1 MQNWLSFTWNFAMME
16 ISKPCSAKI
25 KNGFRKKFE
34 LRTSLSSL
42 IHVFPSVSEAVVLA
56 LCAVVLRIF
65 VRIFDTVLASAI
77 GIAGVAS
84 KT

>member
-1 MQNWLSFTWNFAMME
+1 MQNWLSFTWNFATME
-16 ISKPCSAKI
+16 ISKLCSAKI
-25 KNGFRKKFE
+25 KSGFRKKFE

-42 IHVFPSVSEAVVLA
+42 IHVLPSVGEAVVLA